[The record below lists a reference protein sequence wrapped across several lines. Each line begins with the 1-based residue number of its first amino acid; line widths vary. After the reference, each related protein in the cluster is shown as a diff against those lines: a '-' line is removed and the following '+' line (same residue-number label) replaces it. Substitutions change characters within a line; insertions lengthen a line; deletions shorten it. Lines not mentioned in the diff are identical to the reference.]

1 MGNKDR
7 GRRLTKAGLLEWL
20 HGKKKKKKKFHLP
33 MQVDTGDAGSIPESG
48 KMPWRRKWQPTPVL
62 LPGKSHGQWSLEGYS
77 TQGCRVG
84 HD

>member
-1 MGNKDR
+1 
-7 GRRLTKAGLLEWL
+7 
-20 HGKKKKKKKFHLP
+20 